1 LQKSME
7 LDHFPW
13 LSIEALARA
22 MLRWNFGESPL
33 AKSHDLLGTILK
45 GVEKDRLAILV
56 ERLKGIVDYPERP
69 QLVLSKLGVVK
80 YNPLHFL
87 LSQETLSPLRQMP
100 YVIPVG
106 ILHHDLHPGN
116 VIIPID
122 DDSSRSFHVIDFAT
136 PRPGNAFFAG
146 NAFFDLAYLEL
157 TILLNSFSGFHS
169 ITELRS

>member
-1 LQKSME
+1 YPGMPLTGILYEVAGGSHLMRTTLQKSME

-87 LSQETLSPLRQMP
+87 LSQETLSSLRQM
-100 YVIPVG
+100 
-106 ILHHDLHPGN
+106 
-116 VIIPID
+116 
-122 DDSSRSFHVIDFAT
+122 
-136 PRPGNAFFAG
+136 
-146 NAFFDLAYLEL
+146 
-157 TILLNSFSGFHS
+157 
-169 ITELRS
+169 